1 MSYHGGMAV
10 NDVDH
15 LSSSS
20 KPQALPGG
28 SMNLTKLASVQLVLW
43 NICRQY
49 NQDPEAIF
57 QKARLDPELMYQP
70 GARYPLEKVA
80 ILWEEAA
87 ERIKDPCFGLAA
99 ATCWHPT
106 HFGTLGYALLMSQ
119 SLRITLERLLR
130 FHKVLSEARFGK
142 IHEDRE
148 QGTLVFT
155 LTYRDEKPYPPG
167 REDAALAWIMSTLR
181 INFHH
186 NLTPVFVT
194 FTHGRPACAGKY
206 YELFKGP
213 ITFDAPTAALAL
225 PLDQVD
231 VLLPGAN
238 EELAQFS
245 DQAMSR
251 YLATLNDDSWANRV
265 RRLIMEHLP
274 SGAITV
280 EKTASELHI
289 STRKLQRLL
298 KEEGTTFLALLN
310 ATRMKLAKDYV
321 QQSDMDLT
329 EIAFLL
335 GFSELSTFSR
345 SFKRWTGQSPIQY
358 RRAA

>member
-1 MSYHGGMAV
+1 MTM
-10 NDVDH
+10 
-15 LSSSS
+15 
-20 KPQALPGG
+20 
-28 SMNLTKLASVQLVLW
+28 TKLASAQLVLW
-43 NICRQY
+43 NICKAY
-49 NQDPEAIF
+49 SQDPEAIF
-57 QKARLDPELMYQP
+57 RTAHLDPDLMYQP
-70 GARYPLEKVA
+70 GTRYSLQKIA
-80 ILWEEAA
+80 LLWAEAA
-87 ERIKDPCFGLAA
+87 RRIKDPCFGLAA
-99 ATCWHPT
+99 ATNWHPT
-106 HFGTLGYALLMSQ
+106 HFGTLGYALLMSK

-142 IHEDRE
+142 IHEDKDK
-148 QGTLVFT
+148 GTLVFT
-155 LTYRDEKPYPPG
+155 LTYLDEEPYPPG

-186 NLTPVFVT
+186 NLTPASVC

-206 YELFKGP
+206 YEFFQGP
-213 ITFDAPTAALAL
+213 ITFDAPAAGLAL
-225 PLDQVD
+225 PLNLVD

-238 EELAQFS
+238 EELAEFN
-245 DQAMSR
+245 DQAMSQ
-251 YLATLNDDSWANRV
+251 YLTLLDDDTWATRV
-265 RRLIMEHLP
+265 RKVITEHLP

-280 EKTASELHI
+280 EKAASELHI

-310 ATRMKLAKDYV
+310 ATRMKLAKEYV
-321 QQSDMDLT
+321 HTETMDLT

-358 RRAA
+358 RNAA

>member
-1 MSYHGGMAV
+1 
-10 NDVDH
+10 
-15 LSSSS
+15 
-20 KPQALPGG
+20 
-28 SMNLTKLASVQLVLW
+28 MNLTKLASVQLVLW

-57 QKARLDPELMYQP
+57 QKAQLDPALMYQP
-70 GARYPLEKVA
+70 GARYPLNKVA
-80 ILWEEAA
+80 MLWDEAA

-99 ATCWHPT
+99 ATSWHPT

-142 IHEDRE
+142 IHEDKDKKA
-148 QGTLVFT
+148 LVFT
-155 LTYRDEKPYPPG
+155 LTYRDEKPYPQG

-186 NLTPVFVT
+186 NLTPVSVCFS
-194 FTHGRPACAGKY
+194 HARPVCAGKY
-206 YELFKGP
+206 YEFFQGP
-213 ITFDAPTAALAL
+213 ITFDAPAAGLAL
-225 PLDQVD
+225 PLKLVD

-238 EELAQFS
+238 EELAEFN

-251 YLATLNDDSWANRV
+251 YLATLHDNSWATRV
-265 RRLIMEHLP
+265 RKLIMKHLP
-274 SGAITV
+274 SGSITV
-280 EKTASELHI
+280 EKAASELNV

-298 KEEGTTFLALLN
+298 KEEGTTFLSLLN
-310 ATRMKLAKDYV
+310 TTRMKLAKDYV
-321 QQSDMDLT
+321 QQDNMDLT

-358 RRAA
+358 RKVA